1 VSCLSDRDVVD
12 WLADELPPPARELV
26 ADHLVECA
34 DCLALVSASGQGG
47 GARPVEAE
55 SIDAAGRYEMIE
67 EIAAGGMGRIYLA
80 RDRVL
85 DREVAVKLVRDTGRP
100 QLAERLRREI
110 AIGAQLQHS
119 AIVPVFDAGTSHDG
133 EPFFVMPRVV
143 GRPLDQVIDE
153 TPPARRLALLPSV
166 TAAALAVAHAHE
178 RGIVHRDLKPQNIL
192 LSDTGE
198 IAVIDWGLALAGR
211 GPLARTGAAEGT
223 RANASVASVASVAVP
238 DVTEAGAA
246 VGTPAYMAPE
256 QLDGRAVDARTD
268 VYGLGGVLMYL
279 LTGAAPHPRGRDRV
293 ATAPSVGG
301 RSPDVSAELA
311 TIVDRA
317 LAADPDARYP
327 SARELADDLVRF
339 TTGKLVRAHAYTPGA
354 LIKHWVSRHR
364 ALVGLAAASLV
375 LLIVVGAIGLSRTV
389 AARSDAERARE
400 LAVSQRASAEELVRF
415 ALGDLRD
422 QLDSVGRLDLLSS
435 VGARVN
441 AYYNSIA
448 PRQGS
453 AGATDMI
460 RQAGALCLLSE
471 AARFSGKLDEAESL
485 DRQCLAR
492 ALAAHARAP
501 SAESLETAC
510 MAHSS
515 LAETLRVRSRTD
527 DAARSL
533 ADCAALAESAPP
545 PLRGH
550 LLARALADSSLI
562 ARGRGDLAGAE
573 ALLARAQPLA
583 EAAIAAASDP
593 KSRRLLLFVR
603 DLRGSIASDRGNNEL
618 ARTFARESVAL
629 VRTWRA
635 ADPSHPDL
643 IDDLASVLNNL
654 ARAESAMGDAT
665 GAAQALEESRV
676 LAERL
681 VARDGNNLVWLR
693 TLISA
698 VDAQGQLALEA
709 EDITLATPLLERGH
723 ELSSILAE
731 RAPTVDNRRDVAAG
745 DLSLGMV
752 LEERGDIASA
762 RDRMDAAAQRLDTLV
777 HEHPERADLVA
788 DLATALLHQS
798 RLVAR
803 TGDRPKAMAI
813 VARAIE
819 IRRSRAERS
828 SDVQAQVDLIDVLE
842 SGHELGIAGA
852 LAEAKR
858 AASLLVG
865 HVEAQTYAD
874 ELVKRVLSHH

>member
-1 VSCLSDRDVVD
+1 MD
-12 WLADELPPPARELV
+12 
-26 ADHLVECA
+26 
-34 DCLALVSASGQGG
+34 
-47 GARPVEAE
+47 
-55 SIDAAGRYEMIE
+55 
-67 EIAAGGMGRIYLA
+67 
-80 RDRVL
+80 
-85 DREVAVKLVRDTGRP
+85 
-100 QLAERLRREI
+100 
-110 AIGAQLQHS
+110 
-119 AIVPVFDAGTSHDG
+119 
-133 EPFFVMPRVV
+133 
-143 GRPLDQVIDE
+143 
-153 TPPARRLALLPSV
+153 
-166 TAAALAVAHAHE
+166 
-178 RGIVHRDLKPQNIL
+178 
-192 LSDTGE
+192 
-198 IAVIDWGLALAGR
+198 
-211 GPLARTGAAEGT
+211 
-223 RANASVASVASVAVP
+223 ASVAWAVVP
-238 DVTEAGAA
+238 GATEAGAA

-279 LTGAAPHPRGRDRV
+279 LTGAPPHPRGHDRV
-293 ATAPSVGG
+293 ATAPSVAG
-301 RSPDVSAELA
+301 RIPDLSPELA

-375 LLIVVGAIGLSRTV
+375 LLLVVGAIGLSRTI
-389 AARSDAERARE
+389 AARRDAERARE

-422 QLDSVGRLDLLSS
+422 QLDSVGRLDVLSS

-441 AYYNSIA
+441 AYYNSVA
-448 PRQGS
+448 PREGS
-453 AGATDMI
+453 AGATDLL

-533 ADCAALAESAPP
+533 ADCVALAESAPP
-545 PLRGH
+545 PLRGR
-550 LLARALADSSLI
+550 LLARALADTSLI
-562 ARGRGDLAGAE
+562 ARGKGDLAGAE
-573 ALLARAQPLA
+573 SILARAQPLA
-583 EAAIAAASDP
+583 ETAASDP

-603 DLRGSIASDRGNNEL
+603 DLRGSIASDRGNDAL
-618 ARTFARESVAL
+618 ALTLARESVAL
-629 VRTWRA
+629 VRGWRA

-654 ARAESAMGDAT
+654 ARAESAMGDAKS
-665 GAAQALEESRV
+665 AAQALEESRV

-693 TLISA
+693 TLIA
-698 VDAQGQLALEA
+698 AIDGQGQLALEA
-709 EDITLATPLLERGH
+709 NDVTRATPLLERGH
-723 ELSSILAE
+723 ELSSVLAE

-745 DLSLGMV
+745 ELSLGMV

-762 RDRMDAAAQRLDTLV
+762 RALMDAAAQRLDTLS

-803 TGDRPKAMAI
+803 TGDRPKAQAI

-852 LAEAKR
+852 LAEAKA

-874 ELVKRVLSHH
+874 ELVKRVLSRR